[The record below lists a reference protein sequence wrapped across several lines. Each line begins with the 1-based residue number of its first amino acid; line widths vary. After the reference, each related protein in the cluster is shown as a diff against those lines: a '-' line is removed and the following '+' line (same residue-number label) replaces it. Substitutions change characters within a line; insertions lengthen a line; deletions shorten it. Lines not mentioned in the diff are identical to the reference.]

1 MKAEEYL
8 SVLTDQMRCK
18 MAREAVRDELL
29 CHIEDQKAAF
39 ISEGMEKSE
48 AEEAAVREMGDPV
61 AVGTELDR
69 IHRPRMAWNCIILIG
84 VLYLAG
90 LLLQR
95 LLGAQTESSFYGGG
109 VLTYA
114 AKLLFASPLF
124 SFAFLLSPINGRG
137 RLVPSISCRVNDTNK
152 PPFSIKS
159 ATFSAALS
167 TMTIGPLKDVFV
179 LLCLALLFLC
189 VFPEAPGFIRFI
201 CICFPVCLPFLYFL
215 ISLKR

>member
-1 MKAEEYL
+1 M
-8 SVLTDQMRCK
+8 T
-18 MAREAVRDELL
+18 EA
-29 CHIEDQKAAF
+29 
-39 ISEGMEKSE
+39 E

-114 AKLLFASPLF
+114 AKLLFGF
-124 SFAFLLSPINGRG
+124 GVMLLICYVDYSRIARWI
-137 RLVPSISCRVNDTNK
+137 RQIW
-152 PPFSIKS
+152 
-159 ATFSAALS
+159 AALF
-167 TMTIGPLKDVFV
+167 LV
-179 LLCLALLFLC
+179 LTLGACCQRQSA
-189 VFPEAPGFIRFI
+189 
-201 CICFPVCLPFLYFL
+201 Y
-215 ISLKR
+215 